1 MDDET
6 PNHDTGNSKSWL
18 TTLTEGGLPQFLA
31 GPAGKAISRLIGA
44 AADIPSAYLEGIAQ
58 GIRDQTE
65 ARQKVSELVSMQAA
79 EIASSNP
86 EVMNRAVHTMLNR
99 AYREQENKDAI
110 AKIAIDNLQADPA
123 PESSTGPIDDW
134 IDQFERYASTISRDD
149 LQLMF
154 GKILAGE
161 IRNPGSI
168 NSATLGFV
176 SHLDTEAATLIQKTL
191 TFTLQSTS
199 VLFAIMPTP
208 LIAYE
213 KTVIEQSGFFSTG
226 LIWSPEL
233 DANGIFTLQIESGCR
248 LTVSGHKN
256 TKIEMGDVGLISP
269 AGKGLL
275 NAVTPRFDV
284 TAFCNYL
291 VTLKNVEKVRV
302 EKTSN
307 CGSEKLVEELLFSN
321 DDFEK

>member
-6 PNHDTGNSKSWL
+6 SNHDTGNSESWL

-44 AADIPSAYLEGIAQ
+44 TADIPSAYLEGIAQ

-65 ARQKVSELVSMQAA
+65 ARQKVSKLVSMQAA

-99 AYREQENKDAI
+99 AYREQENKDTI
-110 AKIAIDNLQADPA
+110 AKIAIDDLQADPA
-123 PESSTGPIDDW
+123 PESSTGPMDDW

-161 IRNPGSI
+161 NRNPGSI

-176 SHLDTEAATLIQKTL
+176 IHLDAEAATLIQKTL
-191 TFTLQSTS
+191 TFTLESNW
-199 VLFAIMPTP
+199 VLFDIMPTP
-208 LIAYE
+208 LSAYE
-213 KTVIEQSGFFSTG
+213 KTVIEQSGLFSTG
-226 LIWSPEL
+226 LMWKPKF
-233 DANGIFTLQIESGCR
+233 DANGVCTLQMETERR
-248 LTVSGHKN
+248 LTVSGHKD
-256 TKIEMGDVGLISP
+256 TIIEMGDIGLISP

-275 NAVTPRFDV
+275 NAVTPSLDV
-284 TAFCNYL
+284 QAFCKYL
-291 VTLKNVEKVRV
+291 VTLKNVEKVGLA
-302 EKTSN
+302 KTSH